1 MTDDNSMLETV
12 DDDLREL
19 TTPTPR
25 GFRAPGTTMLLAGTI
40 FGAVAAYLFQAF
52 GNRTLGEAAFAP
64 IAQLWTVFFILVTV
78 ALIPL
83 EQYVTREASR
93 GRRVLREDLRV
104 IGVTALGT
112 SIVGSIVAFVFLD
125 TLFSGDRIF
134 IAFLFLLP
142 LGYAALTV
150 GKGVLAGHRRFNLMG
165 WVLFWEGAVRLIAA
179 FVLIAIATS
188 ARSLAWAMVLAPLA
202 ALGTRYWRFDRE
214 TAAVETTRA
223 TGFLGAYMAGSSA
236 SQVLLAG
243 APLAIAVLG
252 GSPELVSTVFLTFT
266 LFRGPLTLIYSLQGR
281 ILPFLVKIAE
291 EGGGFRSIVIRIVVG
306 GLALA
311 GLGGA
316 VGWLIGPEVVELLFH
331 ASPDRWVTALAAA
344 GVVAASTTQVSGQVL
359 VALGG
364 TGRLAA
370 SWVSGLVTALIVLPF
385 LDLTPDRSVAVAF
398 LAGEM
403 IALSVATWM
412 ATRST

>member
-1 MTDDNSMLETV
+1 
-12 DDDLREL
+12 
-19 TTPTPR
+19 
-25 GFRAPGTTMLLAGTI
+25 
-40 FGAVAAYLFQAF
+40 
-52 GNRTLGEAAFAP
+52 
-64 IAQLWTVFFILVTV
+64 
-78 ALIPL
+78 
-83 EQYVTREASR
+83 
-93 GRRVLREDLRV
+93 
-104 IGVTALGT
+104 
-112 SIVGSIVAFVFLD
+112 
-125 TLFSGDRIF
+125 
-134 IAFLFLLP
+134 
-142 LGYAALTV
+142 
-150 GKGVLAGHRRFNLMG
+150 
-165 WVLFWEGAVRLIAA
+165 
-179 FVLIAIATS
+179 
-188 ARSLAWAMVLAPLA
+188 
-202 ALGTRYWRFDRE
+202 
-214 TAAVETTRA
+214 
-223 TGFLGAYMAGSSA
+223 
-236 SQVLLAG
+236 
-243 APLAIAVLG
+243 
-252 GSPELVSTVFLTFT
+252 
-266 LFRGPLTLIYSLQGR
+266 LIYSLQGR

-291 EGGGFRSIVIRIVVG
+291 EGGGFRSIVMRIVVG

-316 VGWLIGPEVVELLFH
+316 VGWLIGPEVVELLFD